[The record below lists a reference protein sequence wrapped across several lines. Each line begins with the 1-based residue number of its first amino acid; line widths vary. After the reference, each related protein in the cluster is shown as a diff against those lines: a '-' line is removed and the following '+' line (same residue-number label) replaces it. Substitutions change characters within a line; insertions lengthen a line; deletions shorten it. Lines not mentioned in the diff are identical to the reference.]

1 MCLGKL
7 IKNILRSKDVWG
19 CFIFLVHLYICLL
32 SCHNIL
38 SGMIMSMDTPT
49 GSSISSNTWK
59 NRILANFQSKS
70 WSATRNKN
78 KTHLTRICRTPKW
91 NLKCIYLLDDI
102 VLYQFFF
109 AQLLIFFRFSFRYII
124 TGYHS
129 SKILHQT
136 KNIDEKYWIQIVTSR
151 QTHL

>member
-1 MCLGKL
+1 MVL
-7 IKNILRSKDVWG
+7 
-19 CFIFLVHLYICLL
+19 FLVHLYICSLL
-32 SCHNIL
+32 RHYIL

-59 NRILANFQSKS
+59 NRILANFRSKS

-91 NLKCIYLLDDI
+91 NSKCIYLLDDI
-102 VLYQFFF
+102 VLHQFFF

-129 SKILHQT
+129 SKILHET
-136 KNIDEKYWIQIVTSR
+136 KNVDEKYWIQIVTSR
-151 QTHL
+151 QTHFEPASKTETIRYVYV

>member
-1 MCLGKL
+1 ML
-7 IKNILRSKDVWG
+7 
-19 CFIFLVHLYICLL
+19 IFLVYLYICLSL
-32 SCHNIL
+32 RHNIL

-59 NRILANFQSKS
+59 NRILANFRSKS

-102 VLYQFFF
+102 VLHQFFF

-129 SKILHQT
+129 SKILHET
-136 KNIDEKYWIQIVTSR
+136 KNVDEKYWIQIVTSR
-151 QTHL
+151 QTHF

>member
-1 MCLGKL
+1 MVSKSRIFQIQRCLM
-7 IKNILRSKDVWG
+7 IL
-19 CFIFLVHLYICLL
+19 FLVHLYICSLL
-32 SCHNIL
+32 RHYIL

-59 NRILANFQSKS
+59 NRILANFRSKS

-102 VLYQFFF
+102 VLHQFFF

-129 SKILHQT
+129 SKILHET
-136 KNIDEKYWIQIVTSR
+136 KNVDEKYWIQIVTSR
-151 QTHL
+151 QTHF